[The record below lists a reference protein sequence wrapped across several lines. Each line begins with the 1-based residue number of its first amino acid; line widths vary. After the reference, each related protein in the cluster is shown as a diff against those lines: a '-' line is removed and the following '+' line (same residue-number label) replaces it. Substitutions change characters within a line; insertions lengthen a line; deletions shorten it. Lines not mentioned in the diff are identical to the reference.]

1 MPDEPKI
8 FTMNR
13 KDDVSVDSLKKPI
26 LLIIVGITL
35 ISLLFSTVFI
45 VPAGERG
52 VQLHFGAVTGVIY
65 DEGLNFK
72 IPYVQTVDKMDVK
85 TLKIETG
92 TSAASKDLQIVTT
105 TIALNYRL
113 IPERVA
119 HIRQN
124 IGLGYQPIIIDPAIQ
139 EAIKSATAKF
149 TAEELITKRPIVR
162 EEMKIVLQAKL
173 DSLSGNSIKVEE
185 FNIVDFSFSAK
196 FDEAIEAKVKAEQDA
211 LKAERDLD
219 RIKVEAQ
226 QKIEAAKAE
235 AESIRIQSNAL
246 RNNPDIL
253 ELRAIEKWDGVLPK
267 VTGGAIPFI
276 DITSLT
282 QDENSS

>member
-8 FTMNR
+8 FSVKSR
-13 KDDVSVDSLKKPI
+13 DDLSFTAVKKPI
-26 LLIIVGITL
+26 LLGIAIIIV
-35 ISLLFSTVFI
+35 ISLIFSTVFT

-72 IPYVQTVDKMDVK
+72 IPFVQKVDKMDIK
-85 TLKIETG
+85 ILKIETG

-113 IPERVA
+113 VPDRVA
-119 HIRQN
+119 HIRQT
-124 IGLGYQPIIIDPAIQ
+124 IGMDYQPIIIDPAIQ

-162 EEMKIVLQAKL
+162 EEMKIVLQEKL
-173 DSLSGNSIKVEE
+173 DILSVNSIIVAE
-185 FNIVDFSFSAK
+185 FNIVDFSFSAE
-196 FDEAIEAKVKAEQDA
+196 FDKAIEAKVKAEQDA

-219 RIKVEAQ
+219 RIIIEAQ
-226 QKIEAAKAE
+226 QKIVSAKAE

-267 VTGGAIPFI
+267 VTGGVTPFI

-282 QDENSS
+282 QDENST